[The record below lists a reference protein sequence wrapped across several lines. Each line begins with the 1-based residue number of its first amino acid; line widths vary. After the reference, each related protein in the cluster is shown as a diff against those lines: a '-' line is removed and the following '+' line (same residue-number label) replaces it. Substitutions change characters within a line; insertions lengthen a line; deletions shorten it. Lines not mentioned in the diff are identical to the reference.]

1 MTQMLR
7 HVGIDVC
14 GRYLDIFVYPTGE
27 RHRLPNTPA
36 GIIALMAWLKA
47 LGDVASVGCEATGG
61 YERAAIEAL
70 VAAGFTTRLLNAAR
84 VRKFAEALGRAKNDR
99 LDAAVIGHFLAV
111 VAGPPVVVDTL
122 RSELR
127 ELVGLHRHTSDQ
139 LTATSNAARLVRAPA
154 ARKFAADS
162 IRHLRQQIAWLAKEV
177 RRFIA
182 AHTELAR
189 QQALLTSMPAVGPVI
204 SAGIL
209 AWMPELGEASGGQV
223 AALAGL
229 APFDNDSGDRHGK
242 RSIRGG
248 RVEVR
253 NLLYMGA
260 LVASRR
266 NPVLRAAYEAMVAR
280 GKPKKLA
287 LTAIARRMLL
297 IMNALLASGKAWEDK
312 TVSRSSAA

>member
-1 MTQMLR
+1 MTQLSH

-14 GRYLDIFVYPTGE
+14 ARHLDISVYPSGE
-27 RHRLPNTPA
+27 RQRWPNTAA
-36 GIIALMAWLKA
+36 GIIALIAWLRA
-47 LGDVASVGCEATGG
+47 LGDVAAVGCEATGG

-84 VRKFAEALGRAKNDR
+84 VRKFAEAFGRAKNDC
-99 LDAAVIGHFLAV
+99 LDAAIIAHFLAV
-111 VAGPPVVVDTL
+111 VAGPPVVVDAL
-122 RSELR
+122 RGELR
-127 ELVGLHRHTSDQ
+127 ELMALHRHTSDQ
-139 LTATSNAARLVRAPA
+139 LTATSNAARLIRAPV
-154 ARKFAADS
+154 ARRFAADS

-189 QQALLTSMPAVGPVI
+189 QQALLSSIPAVGPVI
-204 SAGIL
+204 SAGML
-209 AWMPELGEASGGQV
+209 AWMPELGEASGAQL

-266 NPVLRAAYEAMVAR
+266 NPALRADYEAMIAR
-280 GKPKKLA
+280 GKPKKVA
-287 LTAIARRMLL
+287 LIAIARKMLL

-312 TVSRSSAA
+312 TVSQSSPA